1 MSFNPNS
8 YTVAIN
14 NRRHLALRKQ
24 AGTLAVHEQSSC
36 LQEHE
41 LTTPPFNLKVEDLV
55 NLWLVRYGNE
65 WVDVVYATSDPY
77 YKYVYVRLKALGELE
92 QHYLTDRSKFVCRK
106 PD

>member
-1 MSFNPNS
+1 MSMSPNS

-14 NRRHLALRKQ
+14 NTVTGYRLSQ
-24 AGTLAVHEQSSC
+24 ASPPAVHDQSSC

-41 LTTPPFNLKVEDLV
+41 LTTAPFYMRIEALV
-55 NLWLVRYGNE
+55 NLWLAKYGNE
-65 WVDVVYATSDPY
+65 WVDVQEVMYDNY
-77 YKYVYVRLKALGELE
+77 YKYVYARLYGVGELE

>member
-1 MSFNPNS
+1 MSLNPNS

-14 NRRHLALRKQ
+14 NTATAFSLAQ
-24 AGTLAVHEQSSC
+24 ANIRAVHEHASC

-41 LTTPPFNLKVEDLV
+41 LTTAPFNLKIEDLV

-65 WVDVVYATSDPY
+65 WVDVMCVTSDPY
-77 YKYVYVRLKALGELE
+77 YKYVYARLKALGELE

>member
-1 MSFNPNS
+1 MSMSPYANIV
-8 YTVAIN
+8 TIN
-14 NRRHLALRKQ
+14 NTATGYRLLQ
-24 AGTLAVHEQSSC
+24 ASPPAVHEQASC

-41 LTTPPFNLKVEDLV
+41 LTTAPFNMRIEDLV
-55 NLWLVRYGNE
+55 NLWLAKYGNE
-65 WVDVVYATSDPY
+65 WVDVQEVTYDNY

>member
-1 MSFNPNS
+1 MSMSPNS

-14 NRRHLALRKQ
+14 NTVTGYRLSQ
-24 AGTLAVHEQSSC
+24 ASPPAVHDQSSC

-41 LTTPPFNLKVEDLV
+41 LTTAPFNMRIEDLV
-55 NLWLVRYGNE
+55 NLWLAKYGNE
-65 WVDVVYATSDPY
+65 WVDVQEVTYDNY

>member
-1 MSFNPNS
+1 MSMSPYANVV
-8 YTVAIN
+8 TTN
-14 NRRHLALRKQ
+14 NTATAFSLAQ
-24 AGTLAVHEQSSC
+24 ANIRAVHEQSSC
-36 LQEHE
+36 LQAHE
-41 LTTPPFNLKVEDLV
+41 LTTAPFNLKVEDLV

-65 WVDVVYATSDPY
+65 WVDVMCVTSDPY